1 MKPGDWNI
9 LLMRVSRTHR
19 RRFQSEFSKIGL
31 SAGQPRI
38 LEYLSQNDGCIQRK
52 LSDDLKLEPA
62 TVTSVLSYME
72 KKGLIFRRSVDNDKR
87 ALSVWMSELG
97 REKDKQAKELFIKL
111 EQECFKGFS
120 AGELDT
126 AADIMKRMYHNMLEG
141 EADDQTI

>member
-1 MKPGDWNI
+1 
-9 LLMRVSRTHR
+9 
-19 RRFQSEFSKIGL
+19 
-31 SAGQPRI
+31 
-38 LEYLSQNDGCIQRK
+38 
-52 LSDDLKLEPA
+52 
-62 TVTSVLSYME
+62 ME